1 MLFDQI
7 KRSQRN
13 SDERVVS
20 IFQYLNQY
28 GSSALLNAVES
39 WFVHYPEEHRHDLR
53 SRFRSD
59 NNDNHDGALFE
70 LACHEILRH
79 EGFVPEIHPEL
90 PGSSKRPDFLIRE
103 SDKKCYFEVTVT
115 GTRDGPFELH
125 PNEQGVIDH
134 LNSLTSQDF
143 YIGVEFKGKLT
154 TTLSRRKIVD
164 PFEDLLQNHT
174 RDEVVN
180 ITKGRRRDDAPF
192 ATISHGDWL
201 AKGWLVPIADPEIGT
216 RRSQIVRYPF
226 KAARTD
232 VAGSVKTAINHKR
245 KRYGELDA
253 PLVIA
258 VNVRDIF
265 YNGFDNDMGILFGQ
279 EVISYSSSD
288 PDIPGVTTRRD
299 NGIWSRQRKVD
310 AVFICSCFDI
320 LNLRNLTARLYVNP
334 RTDSSNLPSSLLRI
348 PRAEWTDEQIKWY
361 EGDNITHLLGIDE
374 HELVSLPDSP
384 PRV

>member
-70 LACHEILRH
+70 LACHEILLC
-79 EGFVPEIHPEL
+79 EGFVPEIHPEV
-90 PGSSKRPDFLIRE
+90 PGSRKRPDFLIRE

-134 LNSLTSQDF
+134 LNSLTPQDF
-143 YIGVEFKGKLT
+143 CIGIEFEGELT
-154 TTLSRRKIVD
+154 TTLSRRKIVA

-180 ITKGRRRDDAPF
+180 ITKGRRRNAPSV
-192 ATISHGDWL
+192 TIRHGDWV
-201 AKGWLVPIADPEIGT
+201 AKGWLVPITDPEIGT
-216 RRSQIVRYPF
+216 RRSQIVMYPF
-226 KAARTD
+226 KAARTN
-232 VAGSVKTAINHKR
+232 VVGRVKTAINDKR
-245 KRYGELDA
+245 KRYGDLDA

-265 YNGFDNDMGILFGQ
+265 YNGFDNDMGILIGQ
-279 EVISYSSSD
+279 QAISYSPSD
-288 PDIPGVTTRRD
+288 PDIPSVITRRD
-299 NGIWSRQRKVD
+299 NGIWSRQHKVD
-310 AVFICSCFDI
+310 AVLICSCFDI

-334 RTDSSNLPSSLLRI
+334 RTDSSNLPNSLLRI
-348 PRAEWTDEQIKWY
+348 PRTEWIDGQINCY

-374 HELVSLPDSP
+374 HV
-384 PRV
+384 